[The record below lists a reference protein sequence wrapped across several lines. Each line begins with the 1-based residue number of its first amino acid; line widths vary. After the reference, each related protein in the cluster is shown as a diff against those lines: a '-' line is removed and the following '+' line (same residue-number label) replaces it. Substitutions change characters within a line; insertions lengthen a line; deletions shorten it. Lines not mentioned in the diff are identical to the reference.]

1 MLGDLMQECAM
12 DGYEQEMGVIL
23 YWDPQFVSRRQ
34 EESGD
39 QAIIDLNASG
49 TCDSW
54 ERGMFGY
61 FFGLHSVLIFV

>member
-1 MLGDLMQECAM
+1 M
-12 DGYEQEMGVIL
+12 
-23 YWDPQFVSRRQ
+23 SRRQ